1 VNYVIAKSALKTLRS
16 VQPKTA
22 AAMLALIKSIAA
34 DPFGEHSNAKRLRG
48 GDDEFRVRFG
58 DWRILYRLDRV
69 SDTMFVTIIDTR
81 GEVYK

>member
-34 DPFGEHSNAKRLRG
+34 DPFGEHPTPNACG
-48 GDDEFRVRFG
+48 VETTSSAFDSEIGESST
-58 DWRILYRLDRV
+58 DWIV
-69 SDTMFVTIIDTR
+69 FPTPCS
-81 GEVYK
+81 